1 MCNVPLVRI
10 NPQIV
15 RSPQEPPGEQR
26 RKQLLRACEKKERCK
41 MAGEQK
47 WHSLK
52 SPRGKR
58 NLLASVRSVFLSQ
71 YMELVAALRFL
82 SVLPLPGRT
91 QRFGKD
97 EAAPLLVVGGAYFPL
112 VGLLL
117 ACLLWFLVLLLTPL
131 VPQLALAALLVVVL
145 VMLTGGL
152 HLDGLM
158 DSCDGLFGGSTRE
171 RKLEIMRDSR
181 VGSFGVL
188 GGACIL
194 LLKFALLA
202 SVRGHALPLALL
214 VALPSARWAM
224 VLALRVFPS
233 ARPTGLGAA
242 FHHAITTE
250 RSVIA
255 GIIALAIVLLAGQFI
270 GLIAWSIVTIIT
282 LVLGFCITRI
292 IGGLTGDNYGAI
304 EEIAEVIALLVLV
317 IARV

>member
-26 RKQLLRACEKKERCK
+26 RKPLLRACEKKERCK

-71 YMELVAALRFL
+71 YRELVAALRFL

-91 QRFGKD
+91 QLFGKD

-131 VPQLALAALLVVVL
+131 VPQLALAALLVVAL
-145 VMLTGGL
+145 VILTGGL

-171 RKLEIMRDSR
+171 RKLEIMNDSH

-188 GGACIL
+188 GGVCIV

-202 SVRGHALPLALL
+202 SINVHMLPLALL
-214 VALPSARWAM
+214 LALPSARWAM
-224 VLALRVFPS
+224 VLALRLFPA

-242 FHHAITTE
+242 FHQVVTTKRLVLTAI
-250 RSVIA
+250 V
-255 GIIALAIVLLAGQFI
+255 ALAIALVAGQFT
-270 GLIAWSIVTIIT
+270 GLMVWATVTIT
-282 LVLGFCITRI
+282 TVALGFLITRSL
-292 IGGLTGDNYGAI
+292 GGLTGDTYGAI
-304 EEIAEVIALLVLV
+304 EEMAEVAALLALV
-317 IARV
+317 IARL